1 MQPVTTNKPNI
12 KQAVP
17 FFMVTNM
24 EESMRFYI
32 EGLDFKMLNSWTPRG
47 KIEWCWLQRDGVAL
61 MLQEYR
67 EGKVPA
73 EKLGVGVSIN
83 FTCEDALAIYH
94 ETLARN
100 LKPSEPFVGNNMWVV
115 MFRDPDG
122 YKVEFESV
130 TDIPEE
136 TTFSEWT
143 AKKETI

>member
-1 MQPVTTNKPNI
+1 
-12 KQAVP
+12 
-17 FFMVTNM
+17 MVTNM

-47 KIEWCWLQRDGVAL
+47 MIEWCWLQRDGVAI

-67 EGKVPA
+67 EEKIPE

-94 ETLARN
+94 ESIERG
-100 LKPSEPFVGNNMWVV
+100 LKPSEPFVGNHMWVV
-115 MFRDPDG
+115 IFRDPDG

-143 AKKETI
+143 AKKETT